1 VTNTR
6 SRLLVSILVSFF
18 CGTAFAQQR
27 DSGRAATVNGESI
40 SMKEVE
46 DAAAEDLE
54 SLEFRRTQFEQQ
66 LKRDRQSAIE
76 DTLDK
81 MIRDRL
87 LSAEAKK
94 RNISADEL
102 IAIQVDGTV
111 AAPTDEAVV
120 QFYNSNKSQ
129 MRGSLGENAANIREY
144 LRSLS
149 RQTTFDNFIAR
160 LYRDYEVKSF
170 IEPERTLVATE
181 GQPSKG
187 PAGAPVTL
195 VEFADFECPYCGS
208 LFPTLQKIEADYK
221 DKLRVVYVQ
230 FPLVSIHSHAEKA
243 AEASLC
249 ANEQG
254 KFWQMHDAMFS
265 DQANLTVD
273 DLKQKAAHLDLNG
286 EKFNACLD
294 GGKSLAEIRSDLTEG
309 VQAGVSGTPAM
320 FINGRF
326 LQGSVPYGEIQKLIE
341 DELRRVTSN

>member
-1 VTNTR
+1 VRDINGKVVLTV
-6 SRLLVSILVSFF
+6 LLSLF
-18 CGTAFAQQR
+18 CGAAAAQQA
-27 DSGRAATVNGESI
+27 DTIKAAVVNGESI
-40 SMKEVE
+40 SMEEVE
-46 DAAAEDLE
+46 EAAAEDLKN
-54 SLEFRRTQFEQQ
+54 LEFRKTQFEQQ

-81 MIRDRL
+81 IIRERL

-94 RNISADEL
+94 RKITADEL
-102 IAIQVDGTV
+102 IAIQVDAAVT
-111 AAPTDEAVV
+111 APTDETIVR
-120 QFYNSNKSQ
+120 FYNSNKSQ
-129 MRGSLGENAANIREY
+129 MQGTLSDNAANIRDY

-149 RQTTFDNFIAR
+149 RQTVFDGFLAR
-160 LYRDYEVKSF
+160 LYGDYGVKSF
-170 IEPERTLVATE
+170 VEPERTPVATG

-195 VEFADFECPYCGS
+195 VEFADFECPYCGA
-208 LFPTLQKIEADYK
+208 LFPTLQQIEADYK

-230 FPLVSIHSHAEKA
+230 FPLASIHSHAEKA

-249 ANEQG
+249 ANEQD

-273 DLKQKAAHLDLNG
+273 DLKQKASQLSLNT
-286 EKFNACLD
+286 EMFNACLD
-294 GGKSLAEIRSDLTEG
+294 GGKALPEIRSDLTEG

-326 LQGSVPYGEIQKLIE
+326 LQGNLPYNEIQKVIE
-341 DELRRVTSN
+341 DELGHVASN

>member
-6 SRLLVSILVSFF
+6 IRFLVTVVFSFF
-18 CGTAFAQQR
+18 CGTNFARQA
-27 DSGRAATVNGESI
+27 DSSRAAMINGESI

-46 DAAAEDLE
+46 DAAAEDLQ

-76 DTLDK
+76 ETLDK

-87 LSAEAKK
+87 LLAEAKK
-94 RNISADEL
+94 RNITADEL
-102 IAIQVDGTV
+102 IAIQVDGAV
-111 AAPTDEAVV
+111 AAPTDETVV

-129 MRGSLGENAANIREY
+129 MQGSLAENAANIREY

-149 RQTTFDNFIAR
+149 RQTRFDNFIAR

-208 LFPTLQKIEADYK
+208 LFPTLQKIEADYR

-230 FPLVSIHSHAEKA
+230 FPLVSIHSLAGKA

-273 DLKQKAAHLDLNG
+273 DLKQKAAHLALNA
-286 EKFNACLD
+286 EMFNACLD
-294 GGKSLAEIRSDLTEG
+294 GGKSVPQIRSDLTAG

-341 DELRRVTSN
+341 DELRRVTAN

>member
-1 VTNTR
+1 MTNTR
-6 SRLLVSILVSFF
+6 IRFLVTILLFFF
-18 CGTAFAQQR
+18 CGTNFARQA
-27 DSGRAATVNGESI
+27 DSSRAAIVNGEWISI
-40 SMKEVE
+40 KEVE
-46 DAAAEDLE
+46 DAAAEDLQ
-54 SLEFRRTQFEQQ
+54 SLEFRRAQFEQQ

-81 MIRDRL
+81 IIRDRL

-102 IAIQVDGTV
+102 IAIQVDGAV
-111 AAPTDEAVV
+111 AAPTDEAIV
-120 QFYNSNKSQ
+120 QFYNANKSE
-129 MRGSLGENAANIREY
+129 MPGTLAESAAKIREY
-144 LRSLS
+144 LRGLS
-149 RQTTFDNFIAR
+149 RQTIFDNFIAR
-160 LYRDYEVKSF
+160 LYKEYDVKSF
-170 IEPERTLVATE
+170 VEPERTLIATN

-187 PAGAPVTL
+187 PVNAPVTL
-195 VEFADFECPYCGS
+195 VEFADFECPYCGA
-208 LFPTLQKIEADYK
+208 LFPTLQKIEADFK
-221 DKLRVVYVQ
+221 DKLRIVYLQ
-230 FPLVSIHSHAEKA
+230 FPLETIHSRAGKA

-273 DLKQKAAHLDLNG
+273 DLKQKASQLALNA
-286 EKFNACLD
+286 EMFNACLD
-294 GGKSLAEIRSDLTEG
+294 SGKSLAEIRSDLTAG
-309 VQAGVSGTPAM
+309 LQAGVSGTPAM